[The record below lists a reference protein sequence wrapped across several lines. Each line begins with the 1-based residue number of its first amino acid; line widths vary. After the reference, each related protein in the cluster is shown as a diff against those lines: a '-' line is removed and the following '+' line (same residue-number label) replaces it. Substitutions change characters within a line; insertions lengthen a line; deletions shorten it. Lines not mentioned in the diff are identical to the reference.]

1 MANKSS
7 NSNSS
12 NSNVQH
18 DRKSFLKF
26 ALPSLLGLI
35 LFVIPLPYDGNF
47 TIGVG
52 RMADLFRESFGEMLP
67 GLMTVVVILS
77 ALLSLLAVLVKPD
90 FVMSRPFLKDLLVVG
105 PLWLISRV
113 LGAIFIFLTFYEIG
127 PEFITSGATGG
138 TILYEL
144 LPTLA
149 TWFFFAGFLL
159 PLLLDFGAM
168 DYLGTLIR
176 KFMRPLFRVPGR
188 SAIDGIAS
196 WIGSGPVG
204 VVLTDKQYQKRF
216 YTDQEASIIS
226 VCFSIVSL
234 PFAVVVAQFLELQH
248 VFLQFY
254 FAISFASLVAALI
267 LPRIP
272 PLTGKSQDYFKG
284 GEKNINEEVPGDRSL
299 HNWAVEKGILRAKDA
314 NGATGVVVDGTKTV
328 FDIYLSLMPLVM
340 AWGTLSLIIVEHT
353 PIFTWIS
360 YPLIP
365 VLNLM
370 QVPGAEVAAPA
381 VVVGFADM
389 FLPSI
394 LVANLEFEIT
404 RFIIGAMSFTQ
415 LVYLSE
421 TGAVILKS
429 KIPMNLLDLFIIFLQ
444 RTIITLPIVVL
455 IAHFIY

>member
-1 MANKSS
+1 MGNEPTDA
-7 NSNSS
+7 
-12 NSNVQH
+12 NSNVTF
-18 DRKSFLKF
+18 DRKSLLKF
-26 ALPSLLGLI
+26 VIPSLLGMI
-35 LFVIPLPYDGNF
+35 LFVIPLPYGENF

-52 RMADLFRESFGEMLP
+52 FMADLFRESYGEMLP
-67 GLMTVVVILS
+67 GLMTIVVILS
-77 ALLSLLAVLVKPD
+77 AVLSLIAVAAKPN
-90 FVMSRPFLKDLLVVG
+90 FVMNRPFFKNLLAVG
-105 PLWLISRV
+105 PLWLVSRV
-113 LGAIFIFLTFYEIG
+113 LGAVFIFLTFYGIG
-127 PEFITSGATGG
+127 PDFVISGATGG

-176 KFMRPLFRVPGR
+176 KMMRPLFRVPGR

-216 YTDQEASIIS
+216 YTAQEASIIS

-254 FAISFASLVAALI
+254 FAISFASFIAALI

-272 PLTGKSQDYFKG
+272 PLTKKSHDYFEG
-284 GEKNINEEVPGDRSL
+284 GEKNINEEVPDERSL
-299 HNWAVEKGILRAKDA
+299 HNWAVEKGILRAKTA
-314 NGATGVVVDGTKTV
+314 SGATGVVVDGTKTV
-328 FDIYLSLMPLVM
+328 IDIYLSLMPLVM

-365 VLNLM
+365 VLNLL

-394 LVANLEFEIT
+394 LVANLEYEIT

-429 KIPMNLLDLFIIFLQ
+429 KIPMNLLDLFIVFVQ

-455 IAHFIY
+455 IAHIIY

>member
-1 MANKSS
+1 MAKNTEGPQ
-7 NSNSS
+7 
-12 NSNVQH
+12 SNVIFE
-18 DRKSFLKF
+18 RKSLLKF
-26 ALPSLLGLI
+26 ALPSLIGLI

-52 RMADLFRESFGEMLP
+52 RMADLFRESFGDMLP
-67 GLMTVVVILS
+67 ALMVAVVSLS
-77 ALLSLLAVLVKPD
+77 ALLSLIVAAAKPKLV
-90 FVMSRPFLKDLLVVG
+90 MHHPFLKNLLAVG

-113 LGAIFIFLTFYEIG
+113 LGAFFILMTFYEIG
-127 PEFITSGATGG
+127 PGFVTSGATGG

-176 KFMRPLFRVPGR
+176 KLMRPLFRVPGR

-216 YTDQEASIIS
+216 YTAQEASIIS

-254 FAISFASLVAALI
+254 FTISFASFIAALI

-272 PLTGKSQDYFKG
+272 PLTKKSEDYYDG
-284 GEKNINEEVPGDRSL
+284 GEKNINEEVPDDRSL
-299 HNWAVEKGILRAKDA
+299 HNYAVEKGILRAKDA
-314 NGATGVVVDGTKTV
+314 NGATGVIVDGTKTV
-328 FDIYLSLMPLVM
+328 IDIYLSLMPLVM

-365 VLNLM
+365 LLNLL

-389 FLPSI
+389 FLPAI
-394 LVANLEFEIT
+394 LVSNLEYEIT

-429 KIPMNLLDLFIIFLQ
+429 KIPMNLLDLFIVFLQ

-455 IAHFIY
+455 IAHWIY

>member
-1 MANKSS
+1 MAKAPLNS
-7 NSNSS
+7 NSNTLF
-12 NSNVQH
+12 
-18 DRKSFLKF
+18 DRKAFLKF
-26 ALPSLLGLI
+26 AIPSLLGLI
-35 LFVIPLPYDGNF
+35 LFVIPLPYGGNF

-52 RMADLFRESFGEMLP
+52 YMADLFRASYGEFLP
-67 GLMTVVVILS
+67 GLMTVVVIIS
-77 ALLSLLAVLVKPD
+77 AVLSLFATFAKPG
-90 FVMSRPFLKDLLVVG
+90 FIMQRPFLKDLLVVG

-113 LGAIFIFLTFYEIG
+113 LGAFFILLTFYTIG
-127 PEFITSGATGG
+127 PDFITSGATGG

-216 YTDQEASIIS
+216 YTAQEASIIS

-248 VFLQFY
+248 VFLPFY
-254 FAISFASLVAALI
+254 FTISFASLIAALI

-272 PLTGKSQDYFKG
+272 PLTGKSQDYFEG

-299 HNWAVEKGILRAKDA
+299 HNWAVEKGILRAKEA

-328 FDIYLSLMPLVM
+328 IDIYLSLMPLVM
-340 AWGTLSLIIVEHT
+340 AWGTLSLIIVEYT

-365 VLNLM
+365 LLNIM
-370 QVPGAEVAAPA
+370 QVPGADIAAPA

-455 IAHFIY
+455 IAHIIY